1 MTAFKISVT
10 LLVTTYLLSL
20 AFGQSSRVVTQSK
33 CFFQKNCIE
42 CLDADKDCAWCT
54 DELYDMRKSRCMT
67 KHELLE
73 SKCNALKIETNDD
86 YSFLEIEKNEPHRDF
101 DSQQLEAVQIMPQK
115 MNLRLGK
122 LGSRTIS
129 FKYKPAKNYPLDMY
143 YLMDLT
149 WSMRDDKATLES
161 MGSQLALALAN
172 LTANYQL
179 GFGSFADK
187 PAFPFI
193 QSEPH
198 RLQNPCYSENDQCE
212 PTYGFKHRLKITRDI
227 DSFIAQV
234 KESNVTGNVDNLEA
248 GLDALMQVL
257 VCEKQIGW
265 GSNTR
270 KIVIVATDGWLHM
283 AGDGL
288 LAGIVEENDKQCHLD
303 SDGNFVDAL
312 KYDYPSLEQIWR
324 VLLRSKTAVIF
335 AVTEAQQAYYRRLS
349 DLMPEFTSVGRLQDD
364 SSNIIQL
371 VDEGYREFVKRVE
384 FIDNSPDY
392 MQLRYTTDCAGLY
405 REPQPIN
412 RCDNIEIGKEYK
424 FNVEIHLLEYPKD
437 PSITN
442 VTVRI
447 EEKLISNEAVELD
460 IDLRTSCNCEKNK
473 KPMELSEL
481 CNFNGDYVCG
491 QCQCYVGWIGK
502 TCECNL
508 QNSQN
513 RRELFE
519 QCVAPSVGDELR
531 TGPICSDRGECIC
544 GQCYCNP
551 GFEGEHCECNECA
564 TIDGSICGGPDH
576 GICTCGTCSC
586 FDSWS
591 GDNCECTTDTTGCKA
606 PSNDAVC
613 SGHGQCNCGRCS
625 CDESFFGPFCETK
638 DGEQPALCS
647 SYEDCIRCAVHEIN
661 NIPCQDLDNK
671 CREKIGLY
679 KVQLVDATD
688 DSLNCTFRFS
698 DEKNVC
704 DYRFSYE
711 LANNRETLLKVQN
724 LQCKEINLIA
734 AGFTIAASII
744 IGGLLMLFCYRC
756 KIMYDDR
763 KMFAKFE
770 KEREQETKYQME
782 SPLYKSPISNFKVP
796 AEMETSVL

>member
-1 MTAFKISVT
+1 
-10 LLVTTYLLSL
+10 
-20 AFGQSSRVVTQSK
+20 SRASAQTK

-42 CLDADKDCAWCT
+42 CLDADEECAWCT
-54 DELYDMRKSRCMT
+54 DEFYEMRKSRCMT
-67 KHELLE
+67 KQELLE
-73 SKCNALKIETNDD
+73 SKCNASKIETNDD
-86 YSFLEIEKNEPHRDF
+86 YSYLQIKKNQPHRDF
-101 DSQQLEAVQIMPQK
+101 DSQKLEAIQISPQK
-115 MNLRLGK
+115 LSLRLGK
-122 LGSRTIS
+122 LGSRTIT

-149 WSMRDDKATLES
+149 WSMRDDKATLEN
-161 MGSQLALALAN
+161 MGSQLAVALAN

-187 PAFPFI
+187 PAVPFI

-212 PTYGFKHRLKITRDI
+212 PTYGFRHRLKITRDI

-335 AVTEAQQAYYRRLS
+335 AVTEAQQEYYRRLS

-371 VDEGYREFVKRVE
+371 VDDGYREFVKRVE
-384 FIDNSPDY
+384 FVDNAPNY
-392 MQLRYTTDCAGLY
+392 LQIRYTTDCGGLY
-405 REPQPIN
+405 HEPQPIS

-424 FNVEIHLLEYPKD
+424 FNVEIQLLEYPKD

-442 VTVRI
+442 VIVRI

-460 IDLRTSCNCEKNK
+460 IDLRTICDCEKNK

-519 QCVAPSVGDELR
+519 QCVAPSVGDDLR
-531 TGPICSDRGECIC
+531 SGPICSDRGECIC

-551 GFEGEHCECNECA
+551 GFEGEHCECNDCA
-564 TIDGSICGGPDH
+564 VIDGSVCGGPDH
-576 GICTCGTCSC
+576 GICTCGSCSC
-586 FDSWS
+586 FESWA
-591 GDNCECTTDTTGCKA
+591 GENCECTTATTGCKA
-606 PSNDAVC
+606 PSHEALC

-625 CDESFFGPFCETK
+625 CDEAFFGPFCETK

-647 SYEDCIRCAVHEIN
+647 SYEDCVRCAIHGIN
-661 NIPCQDLDNK
+661 DLPCQDLDNK

-679 KVQLVDATD
+679 KVQLVAAND

-704 DYRFSYE
+704 DYKFSYE
-711 LANNRETLLKVQN
+711 LSDIRETLLKVQN
-724 LQCKEINLIA
+724 FQCKEINLIA

-744 IGGLLMLFCYRC
+744 VGGLLMLFCYRC
-756 KIMYDDR
+756 KITYDDR

-770 KEREQETKYQME
+770 KEREQETQYQME

-796 AEMETSVL
+796 AEMESSVL